1 MRIYSE
7 IKKYLLFLVG
17 FFCLIIAAHIVLLYL
32 YHDAQKYPLP
42 GGTINIGMAG
52 KTPDLNILH
61 FDTKIE
67 NDPNDT
73 VLRFVYRGLLRF
85 SPTDK
90 KIIPDLATCTTDTFP
105 VVRCT
110 LNQNA
115 LWSDGASM
123 KTEDILATY
132 ALFREKAVNEYTRSQ
147 LGLIEVSEDTGDVIF
162 RFKTRDATSIEAL
175 FLPILRKKDI
185 ADDWTG
191 TLKEILSFSGPYVY
205 TTKQEKKETVFLTRN
220 PYYTHTNR
228 PFYFDQV
235 RF

>member
-17 FFCLIIAAHIVLLYL
+17 FFCLLIAAHIVLLYF

-42 GGTINIGMAG
+42 GGTINIGMVG
-52 KTPDLNILH
+52 KTPDLNVLH

-73 VLRFVYRGLLRF
+73 ILRFVYRGLLRF

-90 KIIPDLATCTTDTFP
+90 KIIPDLATCSTDTFP

-115 LWSDGASM
+115 LWSDGTSM
-123 KTEDILATY
+123 KVEDILATY
-132 ALFREKAVNEYTRSQ
+132 AFYREKAVNEYTRSQ
-147 LGLIEVSEDTGDVIF
+147 LGLIEVSEDTGDIIF
-162 RFKTRDATSIEAL
+162 RFKTRDATSLEAL
-175 FLPILRKKDI
+175 FLPIVRKKDI
-185 ADDWTG
+185 TDDWTG
-191 TLKEILSFSGPYVY
+191 DLKETLSFSGPYVY
-205 TTKQEKKETVFLTRN
+205 INKKEKKETVFLARN
-220 PYYTHTNR
+220 PYYIHTNR